1 MDIFMEQLVEKKSS
15 GMDYFKKGVFIV
27 AGLALAIALMTF
39 AFVTGLYLFLI
50 ISLGVLDAI
59 VVNLKNFDIEYE
71 YIVTNRELDIDKIR
85 GKKTRKRL
93 ITISLENTEF
103 FGVYNEK
110 NIGSVNATV
119 MATDGTDFNQ
129 YLLITTHKKMGKI
142 AIVFSPNPEFLEAVK
157 KGMPINIVRGMRN
170 ID

>member
-50 ISLGVLDAI
+50 ISLGVLYAI

-71 YIVTNRELDIDKIR
+71 YIVTNRELDIDKIEVR
-85 GKKTRKRL
+85 KPKTSYNYQPRKYRIL
-93 ITISLENTEF
+93 
-103 FGVYNEK
+103 GVYNE